1 MNKILL
7 LTLFIYLNSCAGPQ
21 DGVLSSFLMGGAL
34 LVIVIISFII
44 HFIIDAFKSEGGLFN
59 EKKQKKKNQYE
70 SLEVFFKK
78 TREAEERAALKPF
91 DPKTMNYQTWAD
103 RRASALAKKKRKKN
117 K

>member
-1 MNKILL
+1 MKKILS

-34 LVIVIISFII
+34 LGIVIISFII
-44 HFIIDAFKSEGGLFN
+44 YFIIDAFKSEGGSFN
-59 EKKQKKKNQYE
+59 KKKTKKKDQFE

-78 TREAEERAALKPF
+78 AREAEEKTALKPF
-91 DPKTMNYQTWAD
+91 DPKTMNYQIWAD